1 MLFIAEI
8 QKANEELSSSMKEY
22 ITSEISTLKSSINS
36 NTSLIEANSGIL
48 TNLEQAQR
56 SNFDQNSMSILNL
69 ENELRTITNQMRNE
83 MDELLDS
90 LNNLAEY
97 NQNWRDEIISFQKKL
112 KRERSDTQN
121 EIVHMNNKIKD
132 STTLSGVV
140 KNALETMA
148 RIIWN
153 LVEIG
158 QMQLSIQSNDLK
170 DRKTISLYGNSH
182 ETKGGASR
190 TISGKNNKAAN
201 VTVKLD
207 KKCISCT
214 GNSSHDVISMFKTA
228 WLNYEPSPLKY
239 RDRTFTYEQILQ
251 IKYDIIGQCVN
262 QLVGDE
268 VFRTLEIHPK
278 RVYDDTILEYDKTVP
293 TFNKK
298 ESKNKISSLQ
308 KFTMPQRRE
317 MIDEFMNT
325 ESTMNGN
332 VYHNISD
339 SPIASLS
346 ATQSKTPFVKENRN
360 ERASAIKPYLYDANQ
375 SFEDNARTTIGNI

>member
-1 MLFIAEI
+1 M
-8 QKANEELSSSMKEY
+8 
-22 ITSEISTLKSSINS
+22 
-36 NTSLIEANSGIL
+36 
-48 TNLEQAQR
+48 
-56 SNFDQNSMSILNL
+56 
-69 ENELRTITNQMRNE
+69 
-83 MDELLDS
+83 
-90 LNNLAEY
+90 
-97 NQNWRDEIISFQKKL
+97 
-112 KRERSDTQN
+112 
-121 EIVHMNNKIKD
+121 
-132 STTLSGVV
+132 
-140 KNALETMA
+140 
-148 RIIWN
+148 
-153 LVEIG
+153 
-158 QMQLSIQSNDLK
+158 
-170 DRKTISLYGNSH
+170 
-182 ETKGGASR
+182 
-190 TISGKNNKAAN
+190 
-201 VTVKLD
+201 
-207 KKCISCT
+207 
-214 GNSSHDVISMFKTA
+214 
-228 WLNYEPSPLKY
+228 NYEPSPLKY